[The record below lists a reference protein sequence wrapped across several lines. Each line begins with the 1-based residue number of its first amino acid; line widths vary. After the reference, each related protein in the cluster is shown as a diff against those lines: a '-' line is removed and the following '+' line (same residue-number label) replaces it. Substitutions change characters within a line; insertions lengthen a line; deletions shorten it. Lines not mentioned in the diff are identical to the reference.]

1 MTGINDDMDPIALVL
16 GSEWLNETKIPTS
29 KAFASVNELI
39 DYVFRPSAKEIALF
53 ILGQYRQQVILWCG
67 CGCTQEGCTP
77 TPTSSD
83 REYIEEKENK

>member
-39 DYVFRPSAKEIALF
+39 DYVFRPVKEIALF
-53 ILGQYRQQVILWCG
+53 MLGQYHQQVILWCG
-67 CGCTQEGCTP
+67 CGWRQE
-77 TPTSSD
+77 
-83 REYIEEKENK
+83 